1 MQNII
6 RRHLTSQCE
15 LWLMQNGENS
25 YNITEICG
33 AEESKCEICELNTHN
48 ISAICNKWYNRG
60 KEATD
65 DEKNV

>member
-1 MQNII
+1 
-6 RRHLTSQCE
+6 
-15 LWLMQNGENS
+15 MQNGENS